1 MKVLLYI
8 LVILLSFPSSIFAV
22 SDFAETNRIFSPDR
36 ILTWSYNSQ
45 RNALNFISGEAGQ
58 VDATFSE
65 NIASGEVM
73 IHRVEFATGTV
84 ALIYTMKAGG
94 SDRTRIR
101 VWYDDGSG
109 KKLIDWHFT
118 TGSNPNYQ
126 EIFPVGLLIPAL
138 NRAVIIEIE
147 VLNRSEYAQ
156 DLYSKIY
163 YSIHR

>member
-1 MKVLLYI
+1 MQYI
-8 LVILLSFPSSIFAV
+8 ILILLIVPSFAYAV
-22 SDFAETNRIFSPDR
+22 SDFVETNRIFSPDR

-65 NIASGEVM
+65 NIASKEVM

-84 ALIYTMKAGG
+84 ALIYSIKAGG
-94 SDRTRIR
+94 SDRTRVR

-126 EIFPVGLLIPAL
+126 EIFPVGLLVPAL

-147 VLNRSEYAQ
+147 VFNRSEYAQ